1 MFNRVERIVSFR
13 NLRPK
18 KKEGF
23 LKVISLFSF
32 LGISLGVAVL
42 IIVMSVMNGFRT
54 DLTNKILGLNPHIV
68 IEHSREKI
76 PKKYTSELIKK
87 YPQFEYAEIVNGEGI
102 IVSNNN
108 TLGVLVKGI
117 SNSDF
122 KKNNISNKL
131 VDGSKKD
138 LSKNKIIIGAELAF
152 DLNVKVDDNLT
163 LMSPSFISTPIG
175 SLPKQEIFTISGI
188 FNSGFYEFDKKL
200 IYLNKQDALTLFS
213 ENEKKINLEIYLKNP
228 LEANKYKAKIQSD
241 NPNFYIYTW
250 SDINKSFFSALKVE
264 RNVMFIILTLII
276 VVAAFNIISGLTIL
290 IKNKT
295 KEIAILKCLGLSNKS
310 IKKTFF
316 LTGFVI
322 GFFATVTG
330 IIIGVIF
337 SIYIEEI
344 RLFLSTVF
352 NINIF
357 PADVYILEK
366 LPSEINLNSI
376 FLIFFFS
383 LVITAISSY
392 LPVRSISK
400 NEILSSLKY
409 E

>member
-1 MFNRVERIVSFR
+1 
-13 NLRPK
+13 
-18 KKEGF
+18 
-23 LKVISLFSF
+23 
-32 LGISLGVAVL
+32 
-42 IIVMSVMNGFRT
+42 
-54 DLTNKILGLNPHIV
+54 
-68 IEHSREKI
+68 
-76 PKKYTSELIKK
+76 
-87 YPQFEYAEIVNGEGI
+87 
-102 IVSNNN
+102 
-108 TLGVLVKGI
+108 
-117 SNSDF
+117 
-122 KKNNISNKL
+122 
-131 VDGSKKD
+131 
-138 LSKNKIIIGAELAF
+138 
-152 DLNVKVDDNLT
+152 
-163 LMSPSFISTPIG
+163 MSPSFISTPIG

-213 ENEKKINLEIYLKNP
+213 ENEKKINLEIYLKSP

-357 PADVYILEK
+357 LPMYIYWK
-366 LPSEINLNSI
+366 NY
-376 FLIFFFS
+376 
-383 LVITAISSY
+383 LV
-392 LPVRSISK
+392 K
-400 NEILSSLKY
+400 
-409 E
+409 